1 MTLMSMQYCEP
12 MVRWQY
18 AYTPEDN
25 SAEAL
30 LYTDFLK
37 PKDWLGLEK

>member
-1 MTLMSMQYCEP
+1 MLMSMPYIQTL
-12 MVRWQY
+12 VRWQY
-18 AYTPEDN
+18 AYTPEAN

-37 PKDWLGLEK
+37 PRDWLGLDK

>member
-1 MTLMSMQYCEP
+1 MSMQYSGSI
-12 MVRWQY
+12 VRWQY
-18 AYTPEDN
+18 AYTPEEN
-25 SAEAL
+25 SAEAR